1 MVFLVIDGIT
11 HWPRIL
17 NLYKKTLLSETT
29 SVPGLLK
36 GAEINFSAY
45 APVEIAK
52 APQGSIG
59 LCSFRN
65 RSLFWGL
72 NGMKGQIIQ
81 REAVMSDIELS
92 LNIFCEWLQTRKHGK
107 NERAWTQNNQRH
119 EGT

>member
-11 HWPRIL
+11 HWPRIF

-36 GAEINFSAY
+36 GAQIDFSAY

-52 APQGSIG
+52 APQGSLG

-65 RSLFWGL
+65 RSLFWG
-72 NGMKGQIIQ
+72 
-81 REAVMSDIELS
+81 S
-92 LNIFCEWLQTRKHGK
+92 EW
-107 NERAWTQNNQRH
+107 NERSNNPERNSNVKYRSEPQYIL
-119 EGT
+119 

>member
-17 NLYKKTLLSETT
+17 ILYKKTLLSETT

-65 RSLFWGL
+65 RSLFWG
-72 NGMKGQIIQ
+72 
-81 REAVMSDIELS
+81 
-92 LNIFCEWLQTRKHGK
+92 FEW
-107 NERAWTQNNQRH
+107 NERSNNPERSSNVRYRIEPQYIL
-119 EGT
+119 